1 MKLTYTIVT
10 PERIVQEG
18 EADSVSVM
26 TSLGEITILPQHV
39 PLVALMKAGEMRIK
53 SGKEEMLLATSTGL
67 VEVRSGSKVVV
78 LADSAERSEELE
90 LAAIETAKKR
100 AEEALAEARNCND
113 VSTADAAAHLEREL
127 ARYRVAIKKGKGK
140 HTTLNQ

>member
-39 PLVALMKAGEMRIK
+39 PLVALMKAGEMRMK
-53 SGKEEMLLATSTGL
+53 NGKEEMLLAISTGL
-67 VEVRSGSKVVV
+67 VEVRAGSKVVV
-78 LADSAERSEELE
+78 LADSAERSDELE
-90 LAAIETAKKR
+90 LAAIETAKQR
-100 AEEALAEARNCND
+100 AEQALIEARNRND

>member
-26 TSLGEITILPQHV
+26 TSLGEITILPQHI

-53 SGKEEMLLATSTGL
+53 NGKEEMLLATSTGL
-67 VEVRSGSKVVV
+67 VEVRSGSKIVV
-78 LADSAERSEELE
+78 LADSAERSDELE
-90 LAAIETAKKR
+90 VTAIEAAKKR
-100 AEEALAEARNCND
+100 AEEALAEARNRND

-127 ARYRVAIKKGKGK
+127 ARYRVAVKKGKGRR
-140 HTTLNQ
+140 TTLNQ